1 MKINMGF
8 PSEFFDGDEDTLY
21 KKEHSGLYKFR
32 MVKDVFS
39 RIDSGFTEK
48 DYTVLLEVIATDNY
62 CIQRAHSKTY
72 HVIRYYKNNAWT
84 PWNYIKHVSKLDNRV
99 NLTMGYTLDE
109 LKDILKDYIETKK
122 GAAQPLEGRQ
132 TIFEPREL
140 EREIDNLVET
150 SKKSKLI
157 PIQGKTIQTRDEYKV
172 SGGGWLNL
180 NGMNLTGTRG
190 IYVNR
195 GIVAYTFTRNPED
208 LYKVISDNSKGTVIG
223 DTRFNNVIFD
233 GSYRP
238 FIQAS
243 SSSEAGRP
251 RRRSANVMLLQ
262 DLDWKVAYN
271 GPRTAYVVSDLSVQG
286 ATFSEIYYKCTPD
299 LGVNWPQNGT
309 TGPNSSGWRGRTSF
323 VETTDP
329 SENTYRLEVKGVNPN
344 IELVLWR

>member
-8 PSEFFDGDEDTLY
+8 PSEFFEGDEDTLY

-39 RIDSGFTEK
+39 HIDSGFTEK

-72 HVIRYYKNNAWT
+72 HVMRYYKNNSWT
-84 PWNYIKHVSKLDNRV
+84 PWYYIKHVSKLDNRV
-99 NLTMGYTLDE
+99 NLTMGYTLEE
-109 LKDILKDYIETKK
+109 LKGILKDYIETKK

-132 TIFEPREL
+132 TIFEPREI
-140 EREIDNLVET
+140 EREIDNLVES
-150 SKKSKLI
+150 SKRSELI

-172 SGGGWLNL
+172 SGGNWLNL

-190 IYVNR
+190 VYVNR

-208 LYKVISDNSKGTVIG
+208 LYKVISDNAKGTVIG
-223 DTRFNNVIFD
+223 DIRFNNVVFN
-233 GSYRP
+233 GSR
-238 FIQAS
+238 S
-243 SSSEAGRP
+243 S
-251 RRRSANVMLLQ
+251 
-262 DLDWKVAYN
+262 YF
-271 GPRTAYVVSDLSVQG
+271 VSDLAVQG
-286 ATFSEIYYKCTPD
+286 ATFSEVYYKCTPD

-323 VETTDP
+323 IETTGP
-329 SENTYRLEVKGVNPN
+329 EENTYRLEVKGINPN